1 MHFSSCMFLV
11 LLILTTH
18 HFTPSLSEKC
28 NPYDKTT
35 LLQIKKQLGN
45 PTKLSS
51 WNPTT
56 DCCDSWYGVSCDFN
70 TWLYRVIHLALDNLN
85 LPQPVQI
92 PPAITNLPFLLFL
105 SLNNNPNLVGPIPST
120 ISNLT
125 RLEYFF
131 LSHTS
136 ISGEIPNTLSNNKRL
151 ISLDFSYSK
160 LTGTLPATL
169 PSLPKISGI
178 IFSGN
183 KLTGTIP
190 ESYGSFPKSFTV
202 LNLSRNRLSG
212 KIPASLAKLNLLFV
226 ELEQN
231 MLEGDASVFFGSKK
245 STFKILLGKN
255 SFAFD
260 IGKVG
265 LSKDLHALDL
275 SNNKIYGFLPEGLTK
290 LKFLNKLNVS
300 NNNLCGQIP
309 QGGKMQRFD
318 ESSYAHNKCLCGSP
332 LLACKA

>member
-1 MHFSSCMFLV
+1 MPFFSCMFLV
-11 LLILTTH
+11 LLILTARHSTL
-18 HFTPSLSEKC
+18 SLSEQC
-28 NPYDKTT
+28 NLYDRNT
-35 LLQIKKQLGN
+35 LLQIKKELGN

-56 DCCDSWYGVSCDFN
+56 DCCDNWYGVSCDYN
-70 TWLYRVIHLALDNLN
+70 TSLYRVIHLGFDNLD

-92 PPAITNLPFLLFL
+92 PPSITNLPFLLCL
-105 SLNNNPNLVGPIPST
+105 SLDNNPNLVGTIPPT
-120 ISNLT
+120 IANLT

-136 ISGEIPNTLSNNKRL
+136 ISGEIPNTLSKNKRL
-151 ISLDFSYSK
+151 LSLDFSNSK
-160 LTGTLPATL
+160 LTGPLPN
-169 PSLPKISGI
+169 IGGI

-190 ESYGSFPKSFTV
+190 ESYGSFPESFTV

-212 KIPASLAKLNLLFV
+212 KVPASLAKLNLLFV
-226 ELEQN
+226 ELEHN

-255 SFAFD
+255 SFSFD

-265 LSKDLHALDL
+265 LSKDLRALDL
-275 SNNKIYGFLPEGLTK
+275 SNNKIYGSLPEGLTK
-290 LKFLNKLNVS
+290 LKYLHELNVS

-309 QGGKMQRFD
+309 KGGEMQRFD
-318 ESSYAHNKCLCGSP
+318 DSSYAHNKCLCGSP
-332 LLACKA
+332 LVACKA